1 VEVVF
6 LSIDNVK
13 GMSIMVRHCGYS
25 ELIGFEYRVGN
36 GTQRA
41 FNDDPTVL
49 YISLHRYEQGTFYPC
64 GPFGGLQS
72 CGEGPGLG

>member
-1 VEVVF
+1 VINNLHCSQPERDVHHGEKYSNNTNF
-6 LSIDNVK
+6 HELSTI
-13 GMSIMVRHCGYS
+13 
-25 ELIGFEYRVGN
+25 GN

-41 FNDDPTVL
+41 FNDDPSVL
-49 YISLHRYEQGTFYPC
+49 YVSIHRYEQGTFYPC

>member
-1 VEVVF
+1 MF
-6 LSIDNVK
+6 T
-13 GMSIMVRHCGYS
+13 MVRLQYMS
-25 ELIGFEYRVGN
+25 VAFDTVALLGN

-41 FNDDPTVL
+41 FNDDPSVL
-49 YISLHRYEQGTFYPC
+49 YVSLHRYEQGTFYPC

>member
-1 VEVVF
+1 MVCLLIF
-6 LSIDNVK
+6 PLQYGYIDYLS
-13 GMSIMVRHCGYS
+13 
-25 ELIGFEYRVGN
+25 GN

-49 YISLHRYEQGTFYPC
+49 YVSLHRYEQGTFYPC

-72 CGEGPGLG
+72 CGEGEGLG